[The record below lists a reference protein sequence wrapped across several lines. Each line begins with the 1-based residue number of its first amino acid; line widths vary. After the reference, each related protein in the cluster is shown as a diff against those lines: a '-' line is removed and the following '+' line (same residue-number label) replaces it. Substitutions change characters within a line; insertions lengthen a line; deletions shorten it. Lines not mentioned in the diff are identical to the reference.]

1 MRYSPKGHKESDM
14 TEQLSMHTSLCQ
26 APERKELK
34 RKGGPEEVRGG
45 SKRREG
51 SGPALEPKGC
61 PSSNLTWSQ
70 ARQLALALGVIIR
83 YIIMFR

>member
-1 MRYSPKGHKESDM
+1 MCYSPKGHKESDM
-14 TEQLSMHTSLCQ
+14 TEQLSTHTSICQ

-61 PSSNLTWSQ
+61 PSSEGVSQ
-70 ARQLALALGVIIR
+70 HWPQKAPQTGRGHG
-83 YIIMFR
+83 